1 MKRCFLQA
9 TGIPASLLPI
19 APPPPDVQRNSAV
32 IPYLVL
38 FVGQLAVGSAA
49 LLARLGLDA
58 GMNALALS
66 AWRLAVA
73 SILLLAAS
81 RFARKQREAGNPP
94 DTRTRMRLILAG
106 LCLGIHFAT
115 WFASLKLIPIARS
128 TLLVT
133 TAPVWTGLAQRFLF
147 KKRLP
152 PTFWLGLTIAGV
164 GVYLITLQDTP
175 LLTLGATGRQSP
187 AGDLLA
193 IAGAIAI
200 SGYLLLVEDIQPTLG
215 TSGTITWTYSVAA
228 IGLMLAAV
236 LSVPIQNAVPHNRAA
251 WLSIMGLALIP
262 QLIGHTSF
270 NWCLKHF
277 KAAVVAASTLLEPVF
292 AGALAW
298 LLLAEP
304 LSTRQIVGAVIL
316 LGGVALTLLDRK
328 KQPEPETTIT

>member
-1 MKRCFLQA
+1 MRK
-9 TGIPASLLPI
+9 
-19 APPPPDVQRNSAV
+19 NSAV

-81 RFARKQREAGNPP
+81 QFAQKQREAGTPL
-94 DTRTRMRLILAG
+94 DTRTRMRLIMAG

-133 TAPVWTGLAQRFLF
+133 TAPVWTGIAQRFLF

-152 PTFWLGLTIAGV
+152 TTFWLGLAIAGV
-164 GVYLITLQDTP
+164 GVYLITLQNTP
-175 LLTLGATGRQSP
+175 ILTIGVMGSQSP
-187 AGDLLA
+187 VGDLLA

-215 TSGTITWTYSVAA
+215 TSRTITWTYSVAA
-228 IGLMLAAV
+228 IGLIITTLPT
-236 LSVPIQNAVPHNRAA
+236 VPFQSAIPHNRAA

-328 KQPEPETTIT
+328 SQPNPEPLVTP